1 MKTVN
6 IGIRSMGCYVPPGI
20 RDSAWISAAS
30 DIPEAVVREKFGI
43 KLIHKAQ
50 PEETVSFMGVQAA
63 RQALGDFDPAKLDMV
78 VYCGSEYKDY
88 YLFNCAAK
96 IQHELGAKNATAFE
110 IHNLCSAGVWSLK
123 VLKSMMIQDPDLKH
137 VLLVSSSKEGDLINY
152 KDSQSRFM
160 FNFGDGAAAVL
171 LERDLNEN
179 VILESAMIVDGQF
192 ATDVCVPG
200 VGCVNMDHILH
211 MPPENRYL
219 KVMDIK
225 SMKERL
231 DPITLGNF
239 NQVITRA
246 AAKSGYDSKSINFI
260 APIFMKRS
268 ILNHIL
274 SEFDLTE
281 ENSFVLEEYGH
292 CQSADCFIS
301 LIEGVKSGRLKDGDL
316 AVMVAAGTGYTWAA
330 TAVRWGKV
338 PVAD

>member
-1 MKTVN
+1 MNNIN
-6 IGIRSMGCYVPPGI
+6 IGIRSMGCYVPPDI
-20 RDSAWISAAS
+20 RDSAWISAAA
-30 DIPEAVVREKFGI
+30 DIPEPVVREKFGI
-43 KLIHKAQ
+43 KLIHKAK
-50 PEETVSFMGVQAA
+50 PEETVSFMAVQAA
-63 RQALGDFDPAKLDMV
+63 RQALGDFDPEKLDMV

-96 IQHELGAKNATAFE
+96 IQHGIGAKNATAFE
-110 IHNLCSAGVWSLK
+110 VHNLCSAGVWSLK
-123 VLKSMMIQDPDLKH
+123 ILKSMMIQDPDLQH

-152 KDSQSRFM
+152 QDSQSRFM

-171 LERDLNEN
+171 LERGLNEN
-179 VILESAMIVDGQF
+179 IILESAMIADGQF
-192 ATDVCVPG
+192 STDVCVPG
-200 VGCVNMDHILH
+200 VGCVNMDSILE

-219 KVMDIK
+219 KVMNIQ

-239 NQVITRA
+239 NKVIARA
-246 AAKSGYDSKSINFI
+246 AGKSGCDAKDINFI

-268 ILNHIL
+268 ILTQIL
-274 SEFDLTE
+274 SAFDLTE

-301 LIEGVKSGRLKDGDL
+301 LMEGVKTRRLKQGDL

-330 TAVRWGKV
+330 TAVRWGKIN
-338 PVAD
+338 PAD